1 MRTPALAAAFVLG
14 MAISAAAQSGAVRG
28 IVIDTEGHAIKGAVI
43 KASNPNGRPPEIA
56 STSDDKGRFAMIGL
70 AGGAW
75 AFLAEAPGFAPKQG
89 RALVRSSV
97 TGNAPLEFVLSR
109 TIAPPPSAVS
119 RQIDADLS
127 AASSLRAEG
136 RYEQAI
142 AAYQEIL
149 EKNPTLT
156 SVQLVIGDAWRQK
169 AARESAQARTASL
182 EKAAA
187 AFEVALKADPESD
200 RPRIELALTHLA
212 NGHADDAEKL
222 VSRGAVAGASR
233 EMVFALA
240 EVRFSKGETAGAEE
254 LFKRAA
260 AMDPT
265 WLRPRLQLGL
275 LALRRGDKMAA
286 AEFFKAVAA
295 ADAGSPE
302 AAEAKRY
309 LADLGL

>member
-1 MRTPALAAAFVLG
+1 MRTPALASLLLS
-14 MAISAAAQSGAVRG
+14 MAVSAAAQSGAVRG
-28 IVIDTEGHAIKGAVI
+28 IVIDTEGHPVKGAVI
-43 KASNPNGRPPEIA
+43 TASNPNGRPTEIA
-56 STSDDKGRFAMIGL
+56 STTDTKGRFAMIGL
-70 AGGAW
+70 TGGAW
-75 AFLAEAPGFAPKQG
+75 AFQAEAPGFAPKQG
-89 RALVRSSV
+89 RAFVRSTV

-109 TIAPPPSAVS
+109 TIAPPPSALS
-119 RQIDADLS
+119 KQIEAELS
-127 AASSLRAEG
+127 AAHALRAEG
-136 RYEQAI
+136 RFEQAV
-142 AAYQEIL
+142 AAYQDVL

-169 AARESAQARTASL
+169 AARESAAARTASL
-182 EKAAA
+182 DKAAA
-187 AFEVALKADPESD
+187 AFDAALKADPDNE
-200 RPRIELALTHLA
+200 RARIELALTHLS
-212 NGHADDAEKL
+212 NGRAHDAETL
-222 VSRGAVAGASR
+222 VEGGAVAGASR